1 MYFNSML
8 GAGIFLSTLLM
19 VVTFGS
25 PVFAS
30 TAANQNNSTRSN
42 NVSADISDVV
52 KLIQSAKNNAGA
64 ALSSMEGGT
73 QCGGPCIKVA
83 LDKLILIQG
92 QLRLALSILGN
103 TSGAS

>member
-19 VVTFGS
+19 VVTFGG

-42 NVSADISDVV
+42 NVSDVV